1 MFGHVWTKQV
11 MVLGPCSSVMTH
23 GCIQKIHGFLTEG
36 QAFVNSRWLLY
47 NMDYI
52 YILTYIHTHT
62 YIPTYLHT
70 YIYIYVYTYIY
81 IIRPDFLRLL
91 WEMTDVHQLIISKK
105 TTTHFTSHDF
115 PIVEMI
121 TTVDYFTIIL
131 LLLFSS
137 TPRLPTVPS
146 NLKTIVVIVKNT
158 NN

>member
-1 MFGHVWTKQV
+1 MFGRNKSWYLVHVHQSWLMDVFKKF
-11 MVLGPCSSVMTH
+11 MDFS
-23 GCIQKIHGFLTEG
+23 QKVKHLWI
-36 QAFVNSRWLLY
+36 RWLLY

-62 YIPTYLHT
+62 YIPTYIH
-70 YIYIYVYTYIY
+70 IYIYVYTYIY